1 MSASDSVGILV
12 NTGSELEPSRS
23 TPLSIVCHSSDGEDV
38 PLVPEVAFDT
48 NLDSP
53 GINRESQPLLGGLEI
68 SYNSF
73 PGKIFGDTYRNSNIV
88 SLAHS

>member
-1 MSASDSVGILV
+1 MSASESVGILV
-12 NTGSELEPSRS
+12 NTSSELEPSRS

-73 PGKIFGDTYRNSNIV
+73 PGKKSYYNRMMKLGIV
-88 SLAHS
+88 TL